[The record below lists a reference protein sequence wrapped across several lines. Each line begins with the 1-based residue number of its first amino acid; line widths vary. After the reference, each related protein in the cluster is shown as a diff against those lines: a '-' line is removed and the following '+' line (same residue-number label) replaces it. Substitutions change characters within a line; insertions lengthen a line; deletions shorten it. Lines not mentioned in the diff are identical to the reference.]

1 MSTTTA
7 TKERRKGFRCLSVRA
22 ILEGHKTQFREV
34 VKLPDLQS
42 WQLTS
47 GAKDWHFIECS
58 HSVEN
63 CNDFIAGFSDKRG
76 TIEIVK
82 CPYGKPADPDFD
94 RPADRLW
101 VRETHRYWFPDWT
114 DPPAHPCRCRYK
126 ADNSLVELAVEWEEG
141 LQFSTPE
148 DVGLDVEPIKW
159 RPSIF
164 MPRWAS
170 RITLEITAVRVERL
184 QSISEADARAE
195 GVRLSQRAVSPSK
208 AQNFW
213 WDYLRSE
220 PSCPWARESF
230 GTLWES
236 INGPDGPGSWD
247 ANPWVWVVE
256 FRRVQP

>member
-7 TKERRKGFRCLSVRA
+7 AKERPKDFRGLSVRA

-47 GAKDWHFIECS
+47 GVKDWHFIECS

-63 CNDFIAGFSDKRG
+63 CNDFIAGFSDRRG
-76 TIEIVK
+76 TIEIIK
-82 CPYGKPADPDFD
+82 CPYGKPADPGFD

-101 VRETHRYWFPDWT
+101 VRETWATTHGFDTWSPREIPKEARIYYSAT
-114 DPPAHPCRCRYK
+114 AGVGGLRC
-126 ADNSLVELAVEWEEG
+126 
-141 LQFSTPE
+141 
-148 DVGLDVEPIKW
+148 

-184 QSISEADARAE
+184 QSIGDADALAE
-195 GVRLSQRAVSPSK
+195 GCTADDMRHGDCLAGVYARLWQ
-208 AQNFW
+208 
-213 WDYLRSE
+213 
-220 PSCPWARESF
+220 
-230 GTLWES
+230 S
-236 INGPDGPGSWD
+236 INGPGSWD